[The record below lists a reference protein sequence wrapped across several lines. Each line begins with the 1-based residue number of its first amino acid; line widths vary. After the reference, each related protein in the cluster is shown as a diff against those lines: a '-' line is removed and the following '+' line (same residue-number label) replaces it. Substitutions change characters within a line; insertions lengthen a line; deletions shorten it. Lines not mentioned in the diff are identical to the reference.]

1 MVQFDQAGFEGGI
14 RAAMGIGLPPVE
26 TERPILVFRDTVTN
40 TLPAD
45 QDNVPFDPTATPVVV
60 AGNQVLGITCAV
72 EYVDL
77 AGDVVD
83 LGTVTPTR
91 LKITMLDA
99 EYRLTKGFDYVSIA
113 GDRYF
118 YRRTEPP
125 IGLVDSCVW
134 IVHCIAEDDR

>member
-1 MVQFDQAGFEGGI
+1 MVRFNQAQFETGI
-14 RAAMGIGLPPVE
+14 RTAMGVGLPPALSN
-26 TERPILVFRDTVTN
+26 RPVFVFADTITN

-45 QDNVPFDPTATPVVV
+45 QEHVPFDPTATPVVA
-60 AGNQVLGITCAV
+60 AGNQLSGITCAI

-83 LGTVTPTR
+83 LGNITPTR

-99 EYRLTKGFDYVSIA
+99 EYQLVQGFDHVLMA

-125 IGLVDSCVW
+125 IGMVDSTVW
-134 IVHCIAEDDR
+134 IIHCIAEDDR